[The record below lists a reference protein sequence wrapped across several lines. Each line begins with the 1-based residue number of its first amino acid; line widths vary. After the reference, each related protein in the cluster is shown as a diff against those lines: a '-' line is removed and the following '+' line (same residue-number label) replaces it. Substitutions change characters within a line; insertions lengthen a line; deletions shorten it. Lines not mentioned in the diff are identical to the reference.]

1 MIQSA
6 LLIIFEAIFSMLT
19 LGLFIPIMVFFV
31 ECTAALFSRRQLV
44 WKAMESRPRV
54 DVLVP
59 AHNEASGIT
68 ATIKSLLPQLIA
80 QDRLVVIADNC
91 DDETAVI
98 ARTLG
103 ATVIERYDHNHWGKG
118 YALDYALQFIAV
130 DLPEVVVMIDAD
142 CIVAPDAIERLVSLA
157 YATARP
163 VQASYLMKQPFNPG
177 SKDAVSLLAV
187 IVKNL
192 VRPSGLY
199 QLGVPCL
206 LTGSGMAFPWSTLSK
221 VSLASGSIAEDM
233 QLAVELAIAGHTPV
247 FCSEAKVTALL
258 PQQKQVAKS
267 QRRRWEHGHLQILL
281 TQVPRLLKAAVRQ
294 KRFELLAIALDLCVP
309 PLSLLVLLW
318 TVAMVGALSIGGLN
332 GSWTLTIIL
341 IIEALLVT
349 LSTISAWAKF
359 GRADIS
365 LQTLL
370 TVPLYIFWKIPLYF
384 AFLVQPQTK
393 WIRTERDKVDEPQ
406 P

>member
-118 YALDYALQFIAV
+118 YAL
-130 DLPEVVVMIDAD
+130 
-142 CIVAPDAIERLVSLA
+142 
-157 YATARP
+157 
-163 VQASYLMKQPFNPG
+163 
-177 SKDAVSLLAV
+177 
-187 IVKNL
+187 
-192 VRPSGLY
+192 
-199 QLGVPCL
+199 
-206 LTGSGMAFPWSTLSK
+206 
-221 VSLASGSIAEDM
+221 AEI
-233 QLAVELAIAGHTPV
+233 LHH
-247 FCSEAKVTALL
+247 
-258 PQQKQVAKS
+258 S
-267 QRRRWEHGHLQILL
+267 Q
-281 TQVPRLLKAAVRQ
+281 
-294 KRFELLAIALDLCVP
+294 
-309 PLSLLVLLW
+309 
-318 TVAMVGALSIGGLN
+318 
-332 GSWTLTIIL
+332 
-341 IIEALLVT
+341 
-349 LSTISAWAKF
+349 
-359 GRADIS
+359 
-365 LQTLL
+365 
-370 TVPLYIFWKIPLYF
+370 
-384 AFLVQPQTK
+384 
-393 WIRTERDKVDEPQ
+393 
-406 P
+406 